1 MQSKGKPHV
10 AEPSS
15 AVPGVH
21 SHLPSARASV
31 MERMTISRAIGRNV
45 KDVPMTEMR
54 PVPR

>member
-1 MQSKGKPHV
+1 M
-10 AEPSS
+10 A
-15 AVPGVH
+15 AVPGVQ